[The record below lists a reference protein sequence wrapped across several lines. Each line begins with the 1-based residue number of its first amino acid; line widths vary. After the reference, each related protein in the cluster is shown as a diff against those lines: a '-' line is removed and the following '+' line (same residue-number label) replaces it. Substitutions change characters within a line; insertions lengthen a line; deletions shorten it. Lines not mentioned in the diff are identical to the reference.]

1 MIHRALMIIC
11 YFAFSSIA
19 LAGEPKFKVDE
30 LKSPVEIGFRGLSVV
45 DLKVVWASGQKGT
58 VLRTVDGGATWEV
71 SRIPDCDAI
80 DFRDIHAFDANRAI
94 VMSAGTPAVSFETAD
109 GGKTWSRCFY
119 DENPAL
125 FFDAIEFTKDQSG
138 FAFSDPI
145 TATDGSLR
153 FPFLTRSKS
162 DADWKYLPEKS
173 WPVAQ
178 KGEAAFAASGSSLTI
193 VKNTMWMGL
202 GGEVSNGKAR
212 VLTSRLD
219 REGWS
224 TSETPLVSNK
234 SSGVFAISFVDES
247 TGIIVGGDY
256 EKPNDASN
264 VVALTSDGGKSWRK
278 PAGKS
283 PSGFRS
289 AVDFT
294 QSNGRR
300 VWLTVGTNG
309 VDYSI
314 DDGENWNRVSNSSL
328 NAIQFAVDENI
339 AFGVGPKGKIVR
351 FTLSE

>member
-1 MIHRALMIIC
+1 MISRALILIC
-11 YFAFSSIA
+11 YVAFSSIA

-30 LKSPVEIGFRGLSVV
+30 LKSPVEVGFRGLSVV
-45 DLKVVWASGQKGT
+45 DSKVVWASGQKGM
-58 VLRTVDGGATWEV
+58 VLRTVDSGATWEV
-71 SRIPDCDAI
+71 SQIPDCDTI
-80 DFRDIHAFDANRAI
+80 DFRDIHAFDASRAI
-94 VMSAGTPAVSFETAD
+94 VMSAGTPAVSFETSD
-109 GGKTWSRCFY
+109 GGKTWRRCFY

-125 FFDAIEFTKDQSG
+125 FFDAIDFTKDQVG

-178 KGEAAFAASGSSLTI
+178 KGEAAFAASGSSLTSFKRTI
-193 VKNTMWMGL
+193 WMGL
-202 GGEVSNGKAR
+202 GGEIVNGKAR
-212 VLTSRLD
+212 VLTSDLD
-219 REGWS
+219 MQSWS
-224 TSETPLVSNK
+224 SSETPLVANK
-234 SSGVFAISFVDES
+234 SSGIFAVRFVNER
-247 TGIIVGGDY
+247 TGLVVGGDY
-256 EKPNDASN
+256 EKPNDGSN
-264 VVALTSDGGKSWRK
+264 VVALSNDGGKSWRK
-278 PAGKS
+278 PTGQS

-294 QSNGRR
+294 QSSGRR

-314 DDGENWNRVSNSSL
+314 DDGENWSRVSESSL
-328 NAIQFAVDENI
+328 NAIQFAVDKNV

-351 FTLSE
+351 FTVSE